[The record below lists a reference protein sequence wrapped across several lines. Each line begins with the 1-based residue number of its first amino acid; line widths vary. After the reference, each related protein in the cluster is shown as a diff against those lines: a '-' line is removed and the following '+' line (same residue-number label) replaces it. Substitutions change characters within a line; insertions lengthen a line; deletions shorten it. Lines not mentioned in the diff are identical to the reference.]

1 MQEEVEKMFTK
12 AAKKFI
18 PYITAFTAA
27 FAVLWSYPLPV
38 SAENA
43 TAYTYTIS
51 VDGEWTRTQD
61 AYLPGNL
68 LFKDMELEKPE
79 DMDIRGSR
87 VYIADTGKGRILIMD
102 RKSGS
107 VSSIGEEIL
116 NAPTGVFINEDGNI
130 LVTDNGLGKVVLLSP
145 AGEALQWY
153 QKPVSPIFGK
163 SANFKPKKAVSD
175 KRGNVYIISE
185 GSYDGM
191 IQLSKEGE
199 FLGYF
204 GANRTIIS
212 ALASIQD
219 FLFTEEQKA
228 KLFNRL
234 PNTFYNLAIDGK
246 GMVYSISQALKGDS
260 IKKHNVSGGN
270 ILYES
275 GKMADE
281 MNFVDISIGKYGQI
295 YAVTETGLIY
305 EYDSKGS
312 LIYSFG
318 GRAISTE
325 RSGLF
330 TVASAI
336 ASDENDNVYVLDKE
350 RGLVQVFSPT
360 VFSGITHR
368 AIDLFENGK
377 YVQSMDLWQ
386 EILKL
391 NGISLSAH
399 NGIGKG
405 CFQVG
410 DYEKAA
416 NHFKIARNQE
426 DYSEAF
432 WEIRNQW
439 LQRNVGF
446 ILVIP
451 ILLYIL
457 WKFLQWLNSQT
468 EFFRPLKRISDR
480 ITDNSLISNILYIK
494 DFIRHPIDSFYD
506 LRKDKRGSV
515 LSATI
520 VYLLALLVFT
530 LDYLFRGFIL
540 NTRDARDT
548 SYFYMLVLFLA
559 PCFLFV
565 TGNYMVSSINEGEG
579 RIKDV
584 YCATAYSFA
593 PFILFMPLV
602 TALTYVVTLNEA
614 FIIRFSSIIIWTWSV
629 ILLLTGIKEIHNY
642 DLRDVVKNV
651 MLTLFFMF
659 IAVVALSIVYML
671 WDQGIEFVNTLIKEV
686 AYRVE

>member
-1 MQEEVEKMFTK
+1 MFTK
-12 AAKKFI
+12 TAKKFI

-27 FAVLWSYPLPV
+27 FSVLWSYPLPV

-87 VYIADTGKGRILIMD
+87 VYIADTGGGRILIMD

-116 NAPTGVFINEDGNI
+116 DAPTGVFINEDGNI
-130 LVTDNGLGKVVLLSP
+130 LVTDKGLGKVVLLSP

-212 ALASIQD
+212 ALESIQD

-275 GKMADE
+275 GKMTDE
-281 MNFVDISIGKYGQI
+281 MNFVDIYIGKYGQI

-305 EYDSKGS
+305 EYDSKGR
-312 LIYSFG
+312 LVYSFG

-336 ASDENDNVYVLDKE
+336 AADENDNVYVLDKE

-360 VFSGITHR
+360 VFSGMTHQ

-377 YVQSMDLWQ
+377 YSQSMELWQ

-391 NGISLSAH
+391 NGISRIAH

-405 CFQVG
+405 YFQVG

-416 NHFKIARNQE
+416 GYFKIARNQK

-446 ILVIP
+446 LLLIP

-457 WKFLQWLNSQT
+457 WKSLQWLDAQM
-468 EFFRPLKRISDR
+468 EFLGPLRRVFSRITGNRLISDV
-480 ITDNSLISNILYIK
+480 LYMK
-494 DFIRHPIDSFYD
+494 NFIRHPIDSFYD

-515 LSATI
+515 QAATI

-540 NTRDARDT
+540 NPRDARDV

-593 PFILFMPLV
+593 PFILFIPLV

-614 FIIRFSSIIIWTWSV
+614 FIINFSSLIIWVWSG
-629 ILLLTGIKEIHNY
+629 ILLLIGIKEIHDY
-642 DLRDVVKNV
+642 DIRDVVKNV
-651 MLTLFFMF
+651 LLTLFFMF

-686 AYRVE
+686 SYRVE